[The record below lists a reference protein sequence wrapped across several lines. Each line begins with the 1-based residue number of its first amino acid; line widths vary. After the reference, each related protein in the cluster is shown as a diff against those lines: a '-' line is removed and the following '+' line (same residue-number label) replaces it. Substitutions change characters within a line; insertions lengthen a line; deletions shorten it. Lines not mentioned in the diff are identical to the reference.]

1 MLRHRKNVLMCASIT
16 TASVMIS
23 EFMNR
28 DNFMIPM
35 MCMRSDSESSVIDGP
50 ASTTITFNEPS
61 FVLPSVTVSSS
72 GNGFVNTLKQ
82 WMV

>member
-1 MLRHRKNVLMCASIT
+1 MCASIT

-35 MCMRSDSESSVIDGP
+35 MCMRSDSESSVIDGR
-50 ASTTITFNEPS
+50 ASTTITFNEHS
-61 FVLPSVTVSSS
+61 FELPSVTVSSS
-72 GNGFVNTLKQ
+72 GNGISNKLKQ